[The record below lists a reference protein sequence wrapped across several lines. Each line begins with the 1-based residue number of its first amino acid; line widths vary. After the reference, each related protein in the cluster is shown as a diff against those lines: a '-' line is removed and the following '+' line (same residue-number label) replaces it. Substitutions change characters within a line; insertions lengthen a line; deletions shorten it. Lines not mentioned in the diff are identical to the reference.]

1 MHAMRGISAHSNGF
15 HTCRALHILQIL
27 LGSIDAPGGFRY
39 KPPFPKPA
47 PPPLKPAGKVDQ
59 VNPNSPMPGPPLGF
73 PMGPED
79 LLVDE
84 NGDPTRIDKA
94 FSWEAPISAH
104 GVMHMVLNNAW
115 KGDPYEVDT
124 IFMYMANMS
133 WNSSMNIPDTL
144 RMLTDKNNET
154 GEYQIPRIIYSDAFY
169 SEMIPYCD
177 LVLPDTTYLERWDC
191 ISLLDRPICDADG
204 VADSIRQPILK
215 PDRDVRP
222 FQDVL
227 IELGSRLKL
236 PAFTNEDGNAK
247 YPGGYPDYIVNH
259 ERAPGI
265 GPLAGFRGEDGSSE
279 G

>member
-1 MHAMRGISAHSNGF
+1 
-15 HTCRALHILQIL
+15 
-27 LGSIDAPGGFRY
+27 
-39 KPPFPKPA
+39 
-47 PPPLKPAGKVDQ
+47 
-59 VNPNSPMPGPPLGF
+59 MPGPPLGF

-204 VADSIRQPILK
+204 VADL
-215 PDRDVRP
+215 
-222 FQDVL
+222 
-227 IELGSRLKL
+227 
-236 PAFTNEDGNAK
+236 
-247 YPGGYPDYIVNH
+247 
-259 ERAPGI
+259 
-265 GPLAGFRGEDGSSE
+265 
-279 G
+279 